1 MDAKNII
8 VIGASAGGLKAV
20 GELLAH
26 LEAGLPIAIFVVI
39 HVSKRSSVENICQYL
54 QKRCS
59 YTCLAAANDQ
69 KIEAGG
75 LYVAPPDTHLFLK
88 PGYIR
93 LTTGPHENRWRPSVD
108 VLFRSAAAAYGS
120 RVIGIVLTGTMH
132 DGTSGMSA
140 IKRSGGVCM
149 IQDPAEAEF
158 MEMPVNVLN
167 NIGVDYQLP
176 VAGMGVII
184 AELLAKPGQPEVPIP
199 EEVKIEAEITERMTS
214 DIDQMEKIATH
225 SNYTCPDCGGG
236 LWKIND
242 DPAQRY
248 RCHTGHV
255 YTEPVL
261 LDKQSEQIE
270 ESVWVSIRMIEERRN
285 VLQNIA
291 KRETE
296 TGRPSF
302 GENYRRRAT
311 ELNEHIERLKQLLVA
326 INKAE
331 PDTDGYL

>member
-20 GELLAH
+20 GELLAN
-26 LEAGLPIAIFVVI
+26 LQPGLPVAIFVVI
-39 HVSKRSSVENICQYL
+39 HVSKRSSVENICRYL
-54 QKRCS
+54 QKRSS
-59 YTCLAAANDQ
+59 YTCMAAANGQ
-69 KIEAGG
+69 KIEAGH

-88 PGYIR
+88 PGSVR
-93 LTTGPHENRWRPSVD
+93 LTAGPHENRWRPSVD

-132 DGTSGMSA
+132 DGASGMSA
-140 IKRSGGVCM
+140 IKRSGGIC
-149 IQDPAEAEF
+149 IAQDPAEAEF
-158 MEMPVNVLN
+158 MEMPVNVIN
-167 NIGVDYQLP
+167 NIGVDHRLP
-176 VAGMGVII
+176 AAEIGGII
-184 AELLAKPGQPEVPIP
+184 AGLLAKPEQPDVPIP
-199 EEVKIEAEITERMTS
+199 DDVKIEADITERMTS
-214 DIDQMEKIATH
+214 DINEMEKIATH

-236 LWKIND
+236 LWKING

-291 KRETE
+291 KRETD
-296 TGRPSF
+296 TGRPSS
-302 GENYRRRAT
+302 GENYRRRAA